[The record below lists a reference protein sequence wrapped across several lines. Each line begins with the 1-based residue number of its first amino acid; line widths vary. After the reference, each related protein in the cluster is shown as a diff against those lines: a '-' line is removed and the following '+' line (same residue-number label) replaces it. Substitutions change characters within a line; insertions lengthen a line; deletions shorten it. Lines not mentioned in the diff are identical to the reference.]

1 MRIPVTTGMALLAAL
16 ATPFS
21 AVAQPQP
28 TATMQQAPGFYR
40 FKVGSYVVTA
50 LSDGTA
56 AIPWEKILKGMAP
69 DRIRS
74 TFAAVG
80 VATMRDTSINA
91 FLVDTGTRRILIEAG
106 AGSLFGDCCGKL
118 PNALAAAGYPVDT
131 IDTVLLTHVH
141 GDHSGG
147 LSINGRRIFPNAD
160 VYLARSEY
168 EYWMSDAE
176 QARAK
181 ASHKKMF
188 AEGRAALTPYDAA
201 GRLRFF
207 TGKTILFP
215 GITAIP
221 APGHTP
227 GHSLYRIASGSD
239 HFVIVGDIIHAAEVQ
254 FAHPDVTADF
264 DADPAQAKSTRTRLL
279 AELARSHEL
288 IAADHIS
295 FPGLGHVTASGTGYV
310 WTAQPYQAAV
320 GKASQ

>member
-1 MRIPVTTGMALLAAL
+1 MRLPLIIGMAL
-16 ATPFS
+16 TS
-21 AVAQPQP
+21 APAIPLSAMAQPQP
-28 TATMQQAPGFYR
+28 TADIQQVPGFYR

-56 AIPWEKILKGMAP
+56 TIPWEKILQGMTS

-74 TFAAVG
+74 NFAAVG
-80 VATMRDTSINA
+80 EATTRDTSINA
-91 FLVDTGTRRILIEAG
+91 YLVDTGTRRILIDAG
-106 AGSLFGDCCGKL
+106 SGSLFGDCCGKL
-118 PNALAAAGYPVDT
+118 PSALAAAGYPVDT

-147 LSINGRRIFPNAD
+147 LSIDGRRVFPNAD
-160 VYLARSEY
+160 VYLARGEY

-181 ASHKKMF
+181 ISHKKMF
-188 AEGRAALTPYDAA
+188 AEGRAALAPYDAA

-207 TGKTILFP
+207 TGKTTLFP

-227 GHSLYRIASGSD
+227 GHSLYRIASGSN
-239 HFVIVGDIIHAAEVQ
+239 HFLIVGDIIHVAEVQ
-254 FAHPDVTADF
+254 FPHPEVTADF
-264 DADPAQAKSTRTRLL
+264 DANPAQARSTRARIL

-288 IAADHIS
+288 IAADHVS
-295 FPGLGHVTASGTGYV
+295 FPGLGHVMASGKGYA
-310 WTAQPYQAAV
+310 WTARPYQAAI
-320 GKASQ
+320 GKAAQ